1 MKGNV
6 NVIIPKDGAILS
18 VPDDTPTEALK
29 ELSGQLHA
37 IWPDRRFLMVAGDI
51 APEKEPRRATHIHR
65 QRQAVRHW
73 R

>member
-1 MKGNV
+1 MKNNL

-29 ELSGQLHA
+29 ELSDQLHA

-51 APEKEPRRATHIHR
+51 KNVPEADMNAAGWYKRASNE
-65 QRQAVRHW
+65 
-73 R
+73 

>member
-1 MKGNV
+1 MKNNV

-29 ELSGQLHA
+29 ELSEQLHA

-51 APEKEPRRATHIHR
+51 KTVSEAEMNAAGWYKRESNE
-65 QRQAVRHW
+65 
-73 R
+73 

>member
-51 APEKEPRRATHIHR
+51 KNVSEGEMNAAGWYKRASDE
-65 QRQAVRHW
+65 
-73 R
+73 

>member
-51 APEKEPRRATHIHR
+51 KNVSEGEMNAAGWYKRASNE
-65 QRQAVRHW
+65 
-73 R
+73 

>member
-51 APEKEPRRATHIHR
+51 KNVSEGEMNAAGWYKRVSNE
-65 QRQAVRHW
+65 
-73 R
+73 

>member
-18 VPDDTPTEALK
+18 VPDDTPTGALK

-51 APEKEPRRATHIHR
+51 KNVSEGEMNAAGWYKRASDE
-65 QRQAVRHW
+65 
-73 R
+73 

>member
-1 MKGNV
+1 MKNNV

-29 ELSGQLHA
+29 ELSEQLHA

-51 APEKEPRRATHIHR
+51 KTVSEAEMNAAGWHKRASNE
-65 QRQAVRHW
+65 
-73 R
+73 